1 VRRLAV
7 IGCLAV
13 AAVAAGCG
21 ASAAPPPSPQAD
33 PAPPAPPAAAPA
45 PARSE
50 PFALV
55 PDAAGDVVALTLAP
69 GGSATA
75 GLRLAN
81 GGDRERTFALA
92 VDRGWIA
99 VPATVTVPARQS
111 VAVAA
116 AVAAP
121 ADAPSG
127 TDVARVAA
135 RADERGGGALSVE
148 YAASVAVR
156 LTVAP

>member
-1 VRRLAV
+1 VRRLALV
-7 IGCLAV
+7 GCLAL
-13 AAVAAGCG
+13 APVAAGCG
-21 ASAAPPPSPQAD
+21 ASAAPS
-33 PAPPAPPAAAPA
+33 PAPGAAPAPAAPPAAA

-55 PDAAGDVVALTLAP
+55 PDAADDAVAVTLAP
-69 GGSATA
+69 GGTGTV

-81 GGDRERTFALA
+81 GAGRERTFALA

-111 VAVAA
+111 AAVAA

-127 TDVARVAA
+127 TDAARVTA
-135 RADERGGGALSVE
+135 RAAERGGGALSVE
-148 YAASVAVR
+148 YTASVAVR